1 MDRRVLALS
10 YCDFLKTEEKL
21 LLLRS
26 FSSFE
31 DLLSASLVDISF
43 IINRR
48 IKSKMR
54 LSDLSPLV
62 EKALKAISIYKIK
75 MLMIED
81 EGFPLQLKEIPD
93 PPFSLFIRGI
103 FPDVGSNMVS
113 IVGTRMPTGEG
124 IKEALHMGIECA
136 DLALPVVSGLARGI
150 DCFSQRGCVERGGIS
165 VGVLA
170 CGVEKVYPVSNARLA
185 QKIIAGNGCLLSEYP
200 PFTEVMKF
208 RFPQRNRIISG
219 LSKATLVV
227 QAPKKS
233 GALITA
239 DFALEQGRDVF
250 VCKNVLSSKK
260 NEGCRMLH
268 EDGAVAISSI
278 SEMKIK

>member
-136 DLALPVVSGLARGI
+136 DLALPVI
-150 DCFSQRGCVERGGIS
+150 CFPRHGCVPGH
-165 VGVLA
+165 A
-170 CGVEKVYPVSNARLA
+170 CKVRCSNDRSCCIRA
-185 QKIIAGNGCLLSEYP
+185 
-200 PFTEVMKF
+200 
-208 RFPQRNRIISG
+208 
-219 LSKATLVV
+219 
-227 QAPKKS
+227 
-233 GALITA
+233 
-239 DFALEQGRDVF
+239 
-250 VCKNVLSSKK
+250 
-260 NEGCRMLH
+260 
-268 EDGAVAISSI
+268 
-278 SEMKIK
+278 